1 MNLCAYMMGDKP
13 NDTFAIG
20 RSEMLA
26 YRTIRSRSIHNR
38 PSG

>member
-20 RSEMLA
+20 RSEILA
-26 YRTIRSRSIHNR
+26 RIVQS
-38 PSG
+38 PCQPVDP